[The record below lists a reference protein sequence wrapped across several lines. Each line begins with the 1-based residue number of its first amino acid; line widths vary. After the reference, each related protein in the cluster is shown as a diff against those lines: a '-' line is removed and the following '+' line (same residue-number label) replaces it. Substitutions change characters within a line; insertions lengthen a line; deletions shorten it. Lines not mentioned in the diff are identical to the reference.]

1 MAGAKYWGGRDI
13 MNEDGNGVV
22 KVLRSRGFGQIE
34 KAEVKLDGFTIWW
47 EVRLGTHDLTDEQVE
62 GIVEEFRQSIE
73 RRRKTD
79 DEDLSDD

>member
-1 MAGAKYWGGRDI
+1 MAEAKFWGGRDI

-34 KAEVKLDGFTIWW
+34 KAEVKIEGLTIWW
-47 EVRLGTHDLTDEQVE
+47 EVRLGTYDLTDEQVE

-73 RRRKTD
+73 RRRKIA
-79 DEDLSDD
+79 DEDLPDD